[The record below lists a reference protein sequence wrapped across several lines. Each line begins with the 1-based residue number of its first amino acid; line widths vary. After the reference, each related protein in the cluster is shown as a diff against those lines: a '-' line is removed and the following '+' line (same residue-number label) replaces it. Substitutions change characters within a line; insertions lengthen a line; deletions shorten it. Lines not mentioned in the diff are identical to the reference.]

1 MGSGAQARPFSAIS
15 ADKLCN
21 DAGRHHQ
28 VSAEDV
34 ATASWHKS
42 SWSGYNGS
50 CVEVAE
56 LQDNVVCMRDTKA
69 NGMGP
74 VLAFTYPEWDAFL
87 SSIRAGELDFN
98 Y

>member
-1 MGSGAQARPFSAIS
+1 MTSEAQLEPLRTIPAG
-15 ADKLCN
+15 KLCS
-21 DAGRHHQ
+21 DTGSRCQ
-28 VSAEDV
+28 VSAEGV

-42 SWSGYNGS
+42 SWSSYNGS

-56 LQDNVVCMRDTKA
+56 LQGNVVCMRDTKA

-74 VLAFTYPEWDAFL
+74 VLAFTYPEWNSFL
-87 SSIRAGELDFN
+87 SSIRAGELDLD

>member
-1 MGSGAQARPFSAIS
+1 MGSGSQAGPFRTIPAG
-15 ADKLCN
+15 KLCN
-21 DAGRHHQ
+21 DTGSDYQ

-34 ATASWHKS
+34 AKASWHKS
-42 SWSGYNGS
+42 SWSSYNGS

-56 LQDNVVCMRDTKA
+56 LQGNVVCMRDTKA

-74 VLAFTYPEWDAFL
+74 VLAFTYPEWNSFL
-87 SSIRAGELDFN
+87 SSIRAGELDLD